1 MILSD
6 RSIRELIA
14 KGVLGIEPFEEE
26 LIQCSSVDLRLGSE
40 FARYGD
46 GAVIDVRRG
55 CGEVV
60 YERVEDCIEIKPKE
74 FLLATTVE
82 YIKLPSHITAFVE
95 GRSSLGRLGLFI
107 ENAGWVDAGF
117 EGQITLELYN
127 ANRVPIRLYPGMRI
141 CQLVFARLDRVP
153 ERVYRGK
160 YRGQRGVTPS
170 RIELDAD
177 LSVNSE

>member
-6 RSIRELIA
+6 RSIKDLIRRGELSIDP
-14 KGVLGIEPFEEE
+14 LEET
-26 LIQCSSVDLRLGSE
+26 LIQCSSVDLRLGDE
-40 FARYGD
+40 FAYYGD
-46 GAVIDVRRG
+46 GCVIDVKQGTKEVIYRRVKD
-55 CGEVV
+55 VV
-60 YERVEDCIEIKPKE
+60 EIKPKE

-82 YIKLPSHITAFVE
+82 YIKLPPHVTAFVE

-127 ANRVPIRLYPGMRI
+127 ANSVPIRLYVGMRI
-141 CQLVFARLDRVP
+141 CQLVFARLDGVP

-170 RIELDAD
+170 RIEMDTD
-177 LSVNSE
+177 L

>member
-6 RSIRELIA
+6 RTIKELID
-14 KGVLGIEPFEEE
+14 KGDLVVDPFDESQV
-26 LIQCSSVDLRLGSE
+26 QCSSLDLRLGDE
-40 FARYGD
+40 FVRFKGS
-46 GAVIDVRRG
+46 GTIDVREG
-55 CGEVV
+55 VKDIEKEVV
-60 YERVEDCIEIKPKE
+60 SECIEIGPKE

-82 YIKLPSHITAFVE
+82 YIKLPPHITAFVE

-127 ANRVPIRLYPGMRI
+127 ANSVPIRLYVGMRV
-141 CQLVFARLDRVP
+141 CQLVFAKLDRTP
-153 ERVYRGK
+153 EKVYSGK

-170 RIELDAD
+170 KIEMDRELK
-177 LSVNSE
+177 

>member
-6 RSIRELIA
+6 RTIKDLLKR
-14 KGVLGIEPFEEE
+14 GVLKIEPLEEVQV
-26 LIQCSSVDLRLGSE
+26 QCSSVDLRLGSE
-40 FARYGD
+40 FARYRGSHI
-46 GAVIDVRRG
+46 IDVREG
-55 CGEVV
+55 AKEVS
-60 YERVEDCIEIKPKE
+60 YEKARKSIEIAPKE

-127 ANRVPIRLYPGMRI
+127 ANSVPIRLYVGMRI
-141 CQLVFARLDRVP
+141 CQLVFAELDKVP
-153 ERVYRGK
+153 QKVYSGK
-160 YRGQRGVTPS
+160 YKGQKGVTPS
-170 RIELDAD
+170 KIEMDRD
-177 LSVNSE
+177 L

>member
-6 RSIRELIA
+6 RTIKELID
-14 KGVLGIEPFEEE
+14 KGVLKVDPFEESQV
-26 LIQCSSVDLRLGSE
+26 QCSSLDLRLGGE
-40 FARYGD
+40 FARYRETEL
-46 GAVIDVRRG
+46 IDVREG
-55 CGEVV
+55 VH
-60 YERVEDCIEIKPKE
+60 RVDRVDVNEYIDIQPKE

-127 ANRVPIRLYPGMRI
+127 ANSVPIRLYVGMRV
-141 CQLVFARLDRVP
+141 CQLVFAELDKIP
-153 ERVYRGK
+153 ENVYSGK
-160 YRGQRGVTPS
+160 YKGQRGVTPS
-170 RIELDAD
+170 RIELDGD
-177 LSVNSE
+177 L

>member
-6 RSIRELIA
+6 RTIRELVE
-14 KGVLGIEPFEEE
+14 KGVLGIEPFEDKYV
-26 LIQCSSVDLRLGSE
+26 QCSSVDLRLGNE
-40 FARYGD
+40 FARYDRD
-46 GAVIDVRRG
+46 GVIDVREG
-55 CGEVV
+55 AKNLEIETV
-60 YERVEDCIEIKPKE
+60 DDFIEIKPKE

-82 YIKLPSHITAFVE
+82 YIRLPSHITAFVE

-127 ANRVPIRLYPGMRI
+127 ANSVPIRLHVGMRI
-141 CQLVFARLDRVP
+141 CQLVFAQLDKIP
-153 ERVYRGK
+153 ERIYSGK

-177 LSVNSE
+177 L